1 MVTTT
6 HPEKALT
13 SRPAKSGN
21 HRIKVTKLP
30 ENRKEARNMNIS
42 EKILAEASGKS
53 IVQPGEIVDANVDVI
68 MVHDLTGPLAIEA
81 FKRIGVSKV
90 WNNKKVVII
99 LDHQIPAESVKMAE
113 LHKMLRKFA
122 NEQSI
127 RIYDVG
133 EGGICHQV
141 MPEQGYVTPGSLIV
155 GADSHTCTYGAFG
168 SFATGIGSTE
178 AAAVFAT
185 GKLWLKVP
193 KTIKF
198 NIEGKFQKYITPKDL
213 ILSIIGKVGVDGAI
227 YKSTE
232 FTGETMR
239 EMSISG
245 RMTVCNM
252 AVEMGAKNG
261 VVEPDETTRKFLEGR
276 VPKANLNSDQWKSDA
291 DAKYEKIIKIDV
303 SELEPQVAC
312 PNSVDN
318 VKPISKVG
326 DVEINQA
333 FIGSCT
339 NGRIEDLRI
348 GAQILKGKKVKRGVR
363 ALVIPA
369 SQEVYAQALKEGLME
384 IFTAAGALVCGAT
397 CGPCLG
403 GHIGLLASGEVCVS
417 TSNRNFIGRMGSPEA
432 GVYLASPA
440 VVAASALTGKL
451 TDPREVEA

>member
-1 MVTTT
+1 
-6 HPEKALT
+6 
-13 SRPAKSGN
+13 
-21 HRIKVTKLP
+21 
-30 ENRKEARNMNIS
+30 MNIT
-42 EKILAEASGKS
+42 EKILAKASGKTS
-53 IVQPGEIVDANVDVI
+53 VTPGEIVDANVDVI

-81 FKRIGVSKV
+81 FKKIGVSKV
-90 WNNKKVVII
+90 WDNKKVVVI

-122 NEQSI
+122 KEQTI

-141 MPEQGYVTPGSLIV
+141 MPEKGYVTPGALIV

-168 SFATGIGSTE
+168 SFSTGIGSTE

-193 KTIKF
+193 EAIKF
-198 NIEGKFQKYITPKDL
+198 NVEGKFPKYVTPKDL
-213 ILSIIGKVGVDGAI
+213 VLAIIGKVGVDGAI

-232 FTGETMR
+232 FTGPTMR
-239 EMSISG
+239 DMSIAG

-261 VVEPDETTRKFLEGR
+261 IVAPDETTRKFLENR
-276 VPKANLNSDQWKSDA
+276 VPKGKLQIDQWKSDA
-291 DAKYEKIIKIDV
+291 DAKYEKTIQIDV
-303 SELEPQVAC
+303 SNMEPQVAC
-312 PNSVDN
+312 PSSVDN

-348 GAQILKGKKVKRGVR
+348 AAQIMKGKKVKTGVR

-369 SQEVYAQALKEGLME
+369 SQEVFAQAIKEGLVE
-384 IFTAAGALVCGAT
+384 VFTEAGAMMCGAT

-432 GVYLASPA
+432 SVYLASPA

-451 TDPREVEA
+451 TDPKKLEA